1 MTDRLPAPVRRITDT
16 FRSFTPGQKAVT
28 IAAVLALIIGGYFFA
43 TWASKPSY
51 AILFNN
57 LSTKDASAIV
67 ESLQKSGAKYELAN
81 DGQTVLVP
89 QDQVNDLRLSLS
101 GEGLP
106 GDAGTGYALLDKQ
119 GITTS
124 DFMQQTNYQR
134 ALEGELSNTIKSI
147 EGVEAATVHL
157 VIPKKDVFADDQDKP
172 TASVLVASS
181 ATTPLSGQQVQA
193 IVHLVASS
201 VEGLDPT
208 QVTVAGADGK
218 ILSTGGGAAVGTGSD
233 GGNESETVNFQNRMN
248 SSLQTMLD
256 SVVGPGHAVVTTTA
270 DLDFDQ
276 TQTTSKTYN
285 ADPSVPALSESN
297 SREAYN
303 NSQNCAGGV
312 LGPDNIAG
320 PGCNS
325 GGSGSSSGPGQ
336 YENSQTVRNNAINE
350 TQEVRKN
357 APGSIRKLNVAVLLD
372 STVAGSVDPAQVQQL
387 VSAAA
392 GIDATRGDTI
402 AVSAMPFDNSA
413 AQAAQSA
420 LSADAAAAKSAKQM
434 SLIKTGAL
442 AVVVIFLLLLAWRTS
457 RRGKRRKSLTPE
469 ERKHLEDMQAALE
482 AQRLNELN
490 QAIPVQMLEAGGG
503 GAEDTNG
510 EAREERQREIEQMVK
525 DQPDEMAVLL
535 RGWLAADTTR

>member
-1 MTDRLPAPVRRITDT
+1 MTDRLPAPVRRVTDT

-28 IAAVLALIIGGYFFA
+28 IAAVVALIVGAYFFA
-43 TWASKPSY
+43 TWASKPTYS
-51 AILFNN
+51 ILFNN
-57 LSTKDASAIV
+57 LSNKDASAIV
-67 ESLQKSGAKYELAN
+67 ESLQKSGTSYELAN

-89 QDQVNDLRLSLS
+89 QDQVNELRLSLS
-101 GEGLP
+101 SEGLP
-106 GDAGTGYALLDKQ
+106 GDEGTGYSLLDQQ

-124 DFMQQTNYQR
+124 DFMQKTNYQR
-134 ALEGELSNTIKSI
+134 ALEGELANTIKSI

-157 VIPKKDVFADDQDKP
+157 VIPQKDVFADNQDTP

-181 ATTPLSGQQVQA
+181 STRPLSSDQVQS

-208 QVTVAGADGK
+208 QVTVAGSDGK
-218 ILSTGGGAAVGTGSD
+218 ILSTGGGAAIGTGGDS
-233 GGNESETVNFQNRMN
+233 GAEAQTVAFQNRMN
-248 SSLQTMLD
+248 SSLQKLVE
-256 SVVGPGHAVVTTTA
+256 SLVGPGHAVVTTNA
-270 DLDFDQ
+270 VLDFDQ
-276 TQTTSKTYN
+276 TSTQTKTYN

-303 NSQNCAGGV
+303 GAQNCAGGV

-320 PGCNS
+320 PGCTT
-325 GGSGSSSGPGQ
+325 GSTGEQGQ
-336 YENSQTVRNNAINE
+336 YENSTSVKNNAINE
-350 TQEVRKN
+350 TQETRKS
-357 APGSIRKLNVAVLLD
+357 APGKISKLTVAVLLD
-372 STVAGSVDPAQVQQL
+372 SSVAGTVDPAQVQQL

-402 AVSAMPFDNSA
+402 AVSAMPFDTSA

-420 LSADAAAAKSAKQM
+420 LSASTAAAQQAKQM

-442 AVVVIFLLLLAWRTS
+442 GAIVLALLFLAWRFS
-457 RRGKRRKSLTPE
+457 RRGKKRRGLTPE

-482 AQRLNELN
+482 AQRLAELN
-490 QAIPVQMLEAGGG
+490 QAIPAQMLEAGT
-503 GAEDTNG
+503 AMDDTNVQ
-510 EAREERQREIEQMVK
+510 AREERQREIEQMVK

-535 RGWLAADTTR
+535 RGWLSADATR

>member
-1 MTDRLPAPVRRITDT
+1 MTDRLPAPVRRITDA

-28 IAAVLALIIGGYFFA
+28 IAAVLALVIGGYFFA

-67 ESLQKSGAKYELAN
+67 ESLQKSGAPYELAN
-81 DGQTVLVP
+81 DGQTVMVP

-106 GDAGTGYALLDKQ
+106 GDAGTGYSLLDQQ

-124 DFMQQTNYQR
+124 DFMQHTNYQR

-157 VIPKKDVFADDQDKP
+157 VIPQKDVFADDQDKP
-172 TASVLVASS
+172 TASVLVAS
-181 ATTPLSGQQVQA
+181 ATTQPLSGQQVQS

-233 GGNESETVNFQNRMN
+233 GGNESQTVAFQNRMN
-248 SSLQTMLD
+248 TSLQQMLD

-276 TQTTSKTYN
+276 TETTSKSYN
-285 ADPSVPALSESN
+285 ANPSVPALSESN

-303 NSQNCAGGV
+303 SSQDCAGGV
-312 LGPDNIAG
+312 LGPDNVSG

-325 GGSGSSSGPGQ
+325 GSGSGSSPGQ
-336 YENSQTVRNNAINE
+336 YENSNTVRNNAVDEMREI
-350 TQEVRKN
+350 RKN
-357 APGSIRKLNVAVLLD
+357 APGGIRKLSVAVLLD
-372 STVAGSVDPAQVQQL
+372 STVAGSVNPTEVQQL

-392 GIDATRGDTI
+392 GIDSTRGDTI
-402 AVSAMPFDNSA
+402 AVSSMPFDQSA
-413 AQAAQSA
+413 AQAAQKA
-420 LSADAAAAKSAKQM
+420 LTEQATAAKDAKQS
-434 SLIKTGAL
+434 SLMKTGGLAAL
-442 AVVVIFLLLLAWRTS
+442 VLVLLFLAWRTS
-457 RRGKRRKSLTPE
+457 RKGKRRKSLTPA

-490 QAIPVQMLEAGGG
+490 QAIPAQMLEAGM
-503 GAEDTNG
+503 DDSNVQ
-510 EAREERQREIEQMVK
+510 AREERQREIEQMVK
-525 DQPDEMAVLL
+525 DQPEEMAVLL
-535 RGWLAADTTR
+535 RGWLAADSTH